1 MNKTLKLALTAMF
14 TALSIVANTFTI
26 PITPSNAVSFTILI
40 TFLAGIYLGELP
52 AVAVGFLGDLIGA
65 FIHPM
70 GPYNFFMALS
80 YALAGLICALVYR
93 LKLNKIL
100 KLVIAL
106 VLYLVI
112 CSIGLNTFGLWL
124 QIIVGVD
131 PSPIGLLQFFAM
143 DKSGIRKS
151 FWVYLGGRLP
161 FMLIN
166 WGINGVLLGIIQ
178 QTKIFDRLFLSLGK
192 IQKKR
197 QLQTAKKAEE
207 LPKPSDNK

>member
-14 TALSIVANTFTI
+14 TALSIVANTFTV
-26 PITPSNAVSFTILI
+26 PITPSNAVSFTIVVS
-40 TFLAGIYLGELP
+40 FLAGIYLGELP

-65 FIHPM
+65 FINPM

-80 YALAGLICALVYR
+80 YSLTGLICAMVYK
-93 LKLNKIL
+93 LKLNRLI

-106 VLYLVI
+106 ALNLTV

-131 PSPIGLLQFFAM
+131 PSPIGLLQFIAM
-143 DKSGIRKS
+143 DKSLIRKS

-166 WGINGVLLGIIQ
+166 CAINGVALGIIQ
-178 QTKIFDRLFLSLGK
+178 QTKVFDKLLLLIKSR
-192 IQKKR
+192 QKQNPK
-197 QLQTAKKAEE
+197 QPQTADNTSK
-207 LPKPSDNK
+207 LP